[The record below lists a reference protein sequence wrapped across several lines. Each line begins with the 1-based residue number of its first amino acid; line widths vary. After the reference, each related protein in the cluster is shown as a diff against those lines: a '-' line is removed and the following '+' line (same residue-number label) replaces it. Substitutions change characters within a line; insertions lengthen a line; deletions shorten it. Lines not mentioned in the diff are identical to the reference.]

1 VLFVGDGVNDAPAL
15 TAAACGV
22 SVARAHPA
30 AAATAAIVI
39 LEGGLE
45 QVDVALSLAA
55 ETRRKIRQ
63 NVVLALAYNIIVLP
77 LAALGLLSPLG
88 AAIAMTASSL
98 LVLLNA
104 LRD

>member
-1 VLFVGDGVNDAPAL
+1 M
-15 TAAACGV
+15 
-22 SVARAHPA
+22 S
-30 AAATAAIVI
+30 
-39 LEGGLE
+39 
-45 QVDVALSLAA
+45 
-55 ETRRKIRQ
+55 KIRQ